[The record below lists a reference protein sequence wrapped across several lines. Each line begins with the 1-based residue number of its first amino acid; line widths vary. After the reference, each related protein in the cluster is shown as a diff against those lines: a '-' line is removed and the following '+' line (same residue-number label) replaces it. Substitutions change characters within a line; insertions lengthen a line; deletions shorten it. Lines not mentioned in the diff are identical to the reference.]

1 MSDNSSMND
10 VNMDERIDTNTGS
23 IVRSAAAENYYRLE
37 FFESPRPRPTS
48 VNVFFLELENAYRSD
63 CHEYL
68 DAIGFG
74 PHNVKL
80 VDKSGARSFV
90 VDLIDKNWKKELITR
105 TMKTLRSKYRVYPCV
120 QDVVAV
126 TVGSLSWEI
135 SDQEVL
141 NYLCKFGEF
150 SRDPKDIIHSVDA
163 RGYHSAERVY
173 HADSIATEIPS
184 YTTIFGKRLSIKYKD
199 QPPTCRICDSKDHK
213 AYECPNNPNYKGKR
227 KILLHL
233 TSLGLVVIL
242 LILLKIMLHL
252 GKRFHSLLH
261 LVCLKLLTLLML
273 KVNMQDL
280 RFLISW
286 HPLQSKLHQSH
297 QASYNLRLFLR

>member
-1 MSDNSSMND
+1 MSFKSWFQEFLFDTIMSDIATMND
-10 VNMDERIDTNTGS
+10 VNMDKVPAANERIDTNTGN
-23 IVRSAAAENYYRLE
+23 IVRSAAAENYYRAE
-37 FFESPRPRPTS
+37 FFKSPRPRPTS
-48 VNVFFLELENAYRSD
+48 VNVVFLELENAYRGD
-63 CHEYL
+63 CNEYL

-173 HADSIATEIPS
+173 QKN
-184 YTTIFGKRLSIKYKD
+184 KRNNLSI
-199 QPPTCRICDSKDHK
+199 S
-213 AYECPNNPNYKGKR
+213 
-227 KILLHL
+227 
-233 TSLGLVVIL
+233 
-242 LILLKIMLHL
+242 
-252 GKRFHSLLH
+252 
-261 LVCLKLLTLLML
+261 
-273 KVNMQDL
+273 
-280 RFLISW
+280 
-286 HPLQSKLHQSH
+286 
-297 QASYNLRLFLR
+297 